1 MLKEG
6 CAHDIDK
13 QSVFLYIYILMMEVA
28 SVSQSAYEYIKR
40 KILSGE
46 YKPGEKLEERR
57 IADELNIS
65 RPPMREAFRSLE
77 HNHLILNKPRRGNFV
92 TEASLE
98 QFKDLYEAR
107 LLAESGAIDIL
118 EKKNI
123 REIPEIGQTLV
134 ELPDNVISTD
144 KPLEEQLHIIFKL
157 NEFHTKIVEATRNG
171 WLVNFY
177 HSITLSVCR
186 YTFFYRA
193 EIKYT
198 VKDHDEIYQAI
209 QEGRYADAKKLVE
222 THVEQYTKSP
232 YTDLIEQYSR

>member
-1 MLKEG
+1 
-6 CAHDIDK
+6 
-13 QSVFLYIYILMMEVA
+13 MEVA

-77 HNHLILNKPRRGNFV
+77 HNHLIVNNPRRGNFV
-92 TEASLE
+92 TDTSVE
-98 QFKDLYEAR
+98 QFLDLYEAR

-123 REIPEIGQTLV
+123 RAIPEIKQTLL
-134 ELPDNVISTD
+134 ESPENVLSSD
-144 KPLEEQLHIIFKL
+144 KPLEEQVEIIFKL
-157 NEFHTKIVEATRNG
+157 NDFHNKIVDATRNG
-171 WLVNFY
+171 WLKSFY

-186 YTFFYRA
+186 YTFFYRT

-198 VKDHDEIYQAI
+198 VKDHDEIYRAI
-209 QEGRYADAKKLVE
+209 REGRYNDGKKLVE

-232 YTDLIEQYSR
+232 YIDLIEQYSR